1 MTPVSSAGQ
10 KKRDRRATA
19 CLFLRYSIIRYH
31 HGMDVSL
38 ILLHR
43 PALRYSSSYVQIP
56 SHNHHFHSSGNGLH
70 G

>member
-10 KKRDRRATA
+10 KKRDRRTIA
-19 CLFLRYSIIRYH
+19 CLFFVTALSVIIY
-31 HGMDVSL
+31 GTDVSL